1 MGLIFLQILL
11 GITAVSTALIGGLFY
26 AYSCSVNPGLGR
38 LPDSGYLLAMQS
50 INRAILNPVFFATF
64 LGSLVLLPVCTW
76 AYFSYNVSPGSWCLL
91 GATFVYSVGVFG
103 VTMGGNVP
111 LNNALDKAD
120 VTAAG
125 AAELARHRA
134 AFEQRWNRL
143 HTLRTVAAVLTVA
156 LVAAGCIGLK

>member
-11 GITAVSTALIGGLFY
+11 GITAVSTALMGGLFY

-38 LPDSGYLLAMQS
+38 LSDSGYLLAMQS
-50 INRAILNPVFFATF
+50 INRAILNPVFFSSF

-76 AYFSYNVSPGSWCLL
+76 AYFSYAVSPGSWCLL
-91 GATFVYSVGVFG
+91 GAAFVYFVGVFG
-103 VTMGGNVP
+103 VTIGGNVP

-120 VTAAG
+120 LTAAG
-125 AAELARHRA
+125 EAELAGYRA

-143 HTLRTVAAVLTVA
+143 NTVRTVAAVATVG
-156 LVAAGCIGLK
+156 LVVAACIGLK